1 MNNALKSKMH
11 FWEEPPRL
19 FIQVHKNYAGSWNE
33 LNFLMLV
40 DATSLQIGVIMAKIY
55 KLMVIHDHFKEW
67 SHMHFQSHI
76 IY

>member
-1 MNNALKSKMH
+1 
-11 FWEEPPRL
+11 
-19 FIQVHKNYAGSWNE
+19 
-33 LNFLMLV
+33 MLV